1 MRKSKNGTIRAC
13 SARDGEVYSQTSQ
26 SSDPTPSLYSLS
38 SGLQEVSPI
47 LESGSGANPIQ
58 MVTQMSIPPNVQP
71 ALVTDTSGSA
81 LQAAFFANV
90 SCNSQLYCTSIP
102 MYSVYHYGSMSL
114 PQVMYPGPTVF

>member
-1 MRKSKNGTIRAC
+1 MRKSKNGTTRAC
-13 SARDGEVYSQTSQ
+13 SACDGEVYSQTSQ
-26 SSDPTPSLYSLS
+26 TSDPTPLYSLS